1 MNFYNFMDGIDGAAT
16 VGAIHIGF
24 STFVIAFLDKKG
36 LLPKEVPIIALIMI
50 GASCAFLLFNWPPAK
65 AFLGDVGSI
74 TIGFICGWLM
84 INLFLCGYPAS
95 SIIIPLYYMADSSI
109 TLLVRLLK
117 GKKIWASHSE
127 HSFQKAVRMGNS
139 HIQVTGRIIV
149 VNCILFCLSLL
160 AMRYG
165 IASLI
170 IAISTVISFLYGLQA
185 KIPD

>member
-1 MNFYNFMDGIDGAAT
+1 
-16 VGAIHIGF
+16 
-24 STFVIAFLDKKG
+24 
-36 LLPKEVPIIALIMI
+36 
-50 GASCAFLLFNWPPAK
+50 
-65 AFLGDVGSI
+65 
-74 TIGFICGWLM
+74 
-84 INLFLCGYPAS
+84 
-95 SIIIPLYYMADSSI
+95 MADSSI